1 MGHSN
6 SPAPASSRSQFRGA
20 ISGTTQMHAPAF
32 VAAPFKAASSPQLA
46 RQSPKRPATQ
56 IAPPEI
62 TPSARPNKFT
72 SWLLIFAIHLYRL
85 TLAPFLGG
93 NCKFYPSCSHYAE
106 QAIKIHGPKRGTLLA
121 AKRLLRCRPFT
132 KGGHDP
138 VPDREELELQHHPNG
153 QEHSR

>member
-6 SPAPASSRSQFRGA
+6 SPAPASSRSRFQSA
-20 ISGTTQMHAPAF
+20 ISGTIEMHASDF
-32 VAAPFKAASSPQLA
+32 VAAPFTAASSPQFAL
-46 RQSPKRPATQ
+46 QSPKRPAAQVAPTNVSPDAQ
-56 IAPPEI
+56 PKKIA
-62 TPSARPNKFT
+62 T
-72 SWLLIFAIHLYRL
+72 WLLVVAIHVYRL

-106 QAIKIHGPKRGTLLA
+106 QAIKIHGPKRGALLA

-138 VPDREELELQHHPNG
+138 VPDPQEFEAATNG

>member
-1 MGHSN
+1 MGYRDS
-6 SPAPASSRSQFRGA
+6 SAPASSRSSFRGTV
-20 ISGTTQMHAPAF
+20 IGTTKMHAPAF
-32 VAAPFKAASSPQLA
+32 VAAPFGAASSPQFEP
-46 RQSPKRPATQ
+46 QSPKRPAAQ
-56 IAPPEI
+56 IAPSNVS
-62 TPSARPNKFT
+62 PSAQPNKFT

-85 TLAPFLGG
+85 ALAPFLGG

-106 QAIKIHGPKRGTLLA
+106 QAIKIHGPNRGTLLA

>member
-1 MGHSN
+1 
-6 SPAPASSRSQFRGA
+6 
-20 ISGTTQMHAPAF
+20 MHASDF
-32 VAAPFKAASSPQLA
+32 VAATLRAASSPQFMP
-46 RQSPKRPATQ
+46 QSAKRPASE
-56 IAPPEI
+56 IAPANVS
-62 TPSARPNKFT
+62 PSDQRRTVA
-72 SWLLIFAIHLYRL
+72 SWLLIAAIHAYRL

-138 VPDREELELQHHPNG
+138 VPDREEFQSAANG
-153 QEHSR
+153 QEHQG

>member
-6 SPAPASSRSQFRGA
+6 SSAPAGSRSSFRGT

-32 VAAPFKAASSPQLA
+32 VVAPFRAASSQQFEP
-46 RQSPKRPATQ
+46 QSPKRPAAQ
-56 IAPPEI
+56 IAPSNVS
-62 TPSARPNKFT
+62 PSAQPNKFT

-138 VPDREELELQHHPNG
+138 VPDREEFEFQHHPNG